1 MTVTRWCHRPET
13 EQKAEAGPTG
23 TSVTSPGRA
32 PLKARPLQ
40 FWPMPGRPRH
50 CWGQATRSGAD
61 RGAAR
66 QDRAGAAG
74 GPPQGPQ
81 SGAQRPLSQAV
92 ILTCGA
98 LQRLRPVLG
107 PPRSPAHSS
116 AFSPTHL
123 HTHPHL
129 SRSSTRVVAP
139 ATAPSPLEGGL
150 WTTAGLQA
158 SPEPQAPG
166 GGPRSPGT
174 APLGRGLCKRSRW
187 SKLPRSSP
195 PRDAQRQP
203 QPTGQRNRADALKDP
218 SRTWK
223 GCGTEGWAP

>member
-81 SGAQRPLSQAV
+81 SGAQRPFSQAV

-98 LQRLRPVLG
+98 LQRLRPSPGASPV
-107 PPRSPAHSS
+107 PRSLLCLQPN
-116 AFSPTHL
+116 PPP
-123 HTHPHL
+123 HT
-129 SRSSTRVVAP
+129 S
-139 ATAPSPLEGGL
+139 
-150 WTTAGLQA
+150 
-158 SPEPQAPG
+158 SPEQKQHEG
-166 GGPRSPGT
+166 GGPGHSPLS
-174 APLGRGLCKRSRW
+174 LGRRALDHSGAPS
-187 SKLPRSSP
+187 LPRAP
-195 PRDAQRQP
+195 GPRRRPTVSWHSASGTWAVQTESVEQTPQILTPQRCSAPASAHWPEKQGRCP
-203 QPTGQRNRADALKDP
+203 
-218 SRTWK
+218 
-223 GCGTEGWAP
+223 EGPVTHMEGLRH